1 MGQNEN
7 LCCRGL
13 SGGTWKEELDQ
24 GLLAAHQ
31 QNKITS
37 KPTQTDRAGRAC
49 LIYLR
54 FLCLFPRNDHLLPM
68 TTRVR
73 VRDIQQLQILH

>member
-1 MGQNEN
+1 MLLKVFDPINYRLMGQNEN

-37 KPTQTDRAGRAC
+37 KPTQTGRVGRVLFIC
-49 LIYLR
+49 GFCVYFLETIIY
-54 FLCLFPRNDHLLPM
+54 C
-68 TTRVR
+68 
-73 VRDIQQLQILH
+73 Q

>member
-24 GLLAAHQ
+24 GLLLVAHQ

-37 KPTQTDRAGRAC
+37 KPTQTGRVSGRVLFIC
-49 LIYLR
+49 GFCVYFLETIIY
-54 FLCLFPRNDHLLPM
+54 C
-68 TTRVR
+68 
-73 VRDIQQLQILH
+73 Q

>member
-31 QNKITS
+31 HNKITS
-37 KPTQTDRAGRAC
+37 KPTQTGRVLGRVLFIC
-49 LIYLR
+49 GFCVYFLETIIY
-54 FLCLFPRNDHLLPM
+54 C
-68 TTRVR
+68 
-73 VRDIQQLQILH
+73 Q